1 MARRAGAA
9 ILRRAM
15 SEAIADRAGPTGS
28 ERRPDGQFIR
38 WTIADA
44 RYS

>member
-1 MARRAGAA
+1 
-9 ILRRAM
+9 M
-15 SEAIADRAGPTGS
+15 SEAIADSAGPTRS

-38 WTIADA
+38 CTITDA